1 MRASVTLR
9 SAVSSYATSVTTNST
24 SRKKVV
30 RATTF
35 PSSSLKPL
43 PSPTPRSSSLNVP
56 LQLVDWVNPQAM
68 TMNKEHR
75 RPKTVSS
82 TTHRQTSPTDIL
94 NMSVHNAIVGLVFEK
109 LHREIKAAKNSISIS
124 GSPSRLHQIDDKQ
137 WAVKAVRDAITEL
150 SERLHNNNKRDRDDD
165 ISDVEIEHQ
174 LCALSIVD
182 AESCADGMLPMIKC
196 LRCAKT
202 ESSRS

>member
-9 SAVSSYATSVTTNST
+9 SAVSYATSVTTNST

-56 LQLVDWVNPQAM
+56 LQMVDWANPQAM
-68 TMNKEHR
+68 MKNKEHR
-75 RPKTVSS
+75 SPK

-196 LRCAKT
+196 LRCKN
-202 ESSRS
+202 